1 MIRRRVFSETREAR
15 GDIISHLIVYNTMKS
30 MKVSKTRGKKTR
42 RSRRTKKT
50 VGGGKLEDE
59 LNKAKKDLEESN
71 KNATNTKRELERV
84 SNELRDW
91 YIQQNRLYQHDDNDD
106 DNNQPS
112 EYEPG
117 VLENHI
123 EDFIHTHANYK
134 TAKTELEHAEKE
146 KTKRQ
151 KKYDTMYNSYNS
163 AILRRKKI
171 PADVAKIIG
180 DY

>member
-1 MIRRRVFSETREAR
+1 MPKLRYRTS
-15 GDIISHLIVYNTMKS
+15 L
-30 MKVSKTRGKKTR
+30 
-42 RSRRTKKT
+42 TKKN
-50 VGGGKLEDE
+50 VGGKLEDE
-59 LNKAKKDLEESN
+59 LTKVKKDLEESK
-71 KNATNTKRELERV
+71 KNATKAKRELERV

-91 YIQQNRLYQHDDNDD
+91 YYRSVNTQDDENID
-106 DNNQPS
+106 NQPS